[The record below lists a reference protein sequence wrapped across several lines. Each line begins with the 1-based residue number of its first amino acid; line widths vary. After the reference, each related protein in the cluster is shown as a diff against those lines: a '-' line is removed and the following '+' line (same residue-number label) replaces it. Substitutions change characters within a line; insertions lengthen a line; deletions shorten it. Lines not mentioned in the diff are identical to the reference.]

1 LTEPEDAPGSLV
13 STGWLAERLESPR
26 IRPVEVIFWMPGLD
40 RDLRGEHAERHI
52 PGAVLFDVD
61 DIADPATDLPHMLPG
76 PDLFAD
82 KVGRLGIGN
91 DDLVVCYDAFG
102 LLASPRGWWM
112 FRAMGHDR
120 VAVLD
125 GGLPKWLAEGRPTE
139 SGVVHAAPKAFTA
152 RPRPGLVRDKAQLAG
167 RAGTGE
173 QLVDVRAADRFAGAA
188 PEVWPGRRWGHVP
201 DSLNLPFREL
211 VDPQAGTL
219 LPPEALAERTRA
231 AGIDPARPVTTMCG
245 SGVTACILALALDRT
260 GHGDAAVYDG
270 SWADWGREESL
281 PIATGPAGTQS

>member
-1 LTEPEDAPGSLV
+1 MTEPDDAPGPLV

-40 RDLRGEHAERHI
+40 RDLSGEHVERHI

-76 PDLFAD
+76 ADLFAD

-91 DDLVVCYDAFG
+91 GDLVVCYDAFG
-102 LLASPRGWWM
+102 LLAAPRGWWM

-139 SGVVHAAPKAFTA
+139 SGPAHPAPKAFTA
-152 RPRPGLVRDKAQLAG
+152 RTRPGLVRDRGQIAD
-167 RAGTGE
+167 RADTGE
-173 QLVDVRAADRFAGAA
+173 QLVDVRAADRFAGEA
-188 PEVWPGRRWGHVP
+188 PEVWPGRRCGHVP

-211 VDPQAGTL
+211 IEPQAGTL
-219 LPPEALAERTRA
+219 LPAEALAARIRA
-231 AGIDPARPVTTMCG
+231 AGIDPARPVATMCG
-245 SGVTACILALALDRT
+245 SGVTACILALALDRL
-260 GHGDAAVYDG
+260 GHGETSVYDG
-270 SWADWGREESL
+270 SWADWGREERL
-281 PIATGPAGTQS
+281 PIATGPAGTPS